1 MRRIH
6 LALVGVLALG
16 VLALNPLVITNAG
29 LSTIDSAAQPLTPF
43 PTPTPRASGQI
54 IYIVQEGDSLY
65 RIAGI
70 IGMPVE
76 DLAALNGMDVDDG
89 LRIGQELLLGESG
102 PELPTESADAPSPTP
117 TEIPGTAT
125 PVFGTG
131 EICVLLF
138 LDNNGDA
145 SVDDGEG
152 PLVGGQVSVV
162 DLLGVVSGEHTTDD
176 DPEGHCFEDLENG
189 DYTVSAAVPPE
200 FNSTT
205 AMNIVISLEPGDI
218 KHVEFGAQY
227 SGSAGA
233 SPAEDEGGRSTLL
246 GIFGIITLVSA
257 GLLGYYALR
266 LERTSQPLVR

>member
-1 MRRIH
+1 
-6 LALVGVLALG
+6 
-16 VLALNPLVITNAG
+16 
-29 LSTIDSAAQPLTPF
+29 
-43 PTPTPRASGQI
+43 
-54 IYIVQEGDSLY
+54 
-65 RIAGI
+65 
-70 IGMPVE
+70 
-76 DLAALNGMDVDDG
+76 
-89 LRIGQELLLGESG
+89 
-102 PELPTESADAPSPTP
+102 
-117 TEIPGTAT
+117 AT

-145 SVDDGEG
+145 SVDVGEG

-176 DPEGHCFEDLENG
+176 DPEGHCFEGLENG

-233 SPAEDEGGRSTLL
+233 SPAENEGGRSTLL

-257 GLLGYYALR
+257 GLLGYYAMR
-266 LERTSQPLVR
+266 LDRTSQPLDR

>member
-1 MRRIH
+1 MRKVH
-6 LALVGVLALG
+6 LALVAVLVLG
-16 VLALNPLVITNAG
+16 VLAFNPFVIPNLDQAA
-29 LSTIDSAAQPLTPF
+29 IDIAAQPLTPF
-43 PTPTPRASGQI
+43 PTPTPRASGEI

-76 DLAALNGMDVDDG
+76 DLAALNGMDVDDS
-89 LRIGQELLLGESG
+89 LRIGQELLLGEGG
-102 PELPTESADAPSPTP
+102 PELPTESAGLPSPTP

-125 PVFGTG
+125 PVYGTG
-131 EICVLLF
+131 EICVLVF

-145 SVDDGEG
+145 SIDAGEE

-176 DPEGHCFEDLENG
+176 DLEGHCFEDLENG

-233 SPAEDEGGRSTLL
+233 SPAEDEGGRSTIL

-257 GLLGYYALR
+257 GLLGYYAMR
-266 LERTSQPLVR
+266 LERTAQPSDR